1 MANNSRIKRFKSKL
15 HVTINSAILKDK
27 NVSLKAKG
35 LFALVMSLPDSWD
48 FSLKG
53 ICAITKENYT
63 AVNSSI
69 KELIDAGYCH
79 REPLKEHGKFVGYN
93 YEFYEVKTDSPY
105 LGFLNTENPNVENL
119 KTNNYS
125 TILNSPI
132 KEEKKEDNSIILN
145 NSVIDKEEKN
155 MLSND
160 NNKSDDLFDLFWKKY
175 KKGSKKAALKAW
187 NKLKDKQK
195 EAALNNVDAYLIYC
209 KRSDRPLKDVST
221 YLNNECFNDEWSAIP
236 DCYQVDDFDDDR
248 TKRFKRYMV
257 EKFPDLI
264 YHRNPLTFEQCNNLI
279 EENNC
284 RLFEEAMRRLCG
296 RDIHQYYSVKIGV
309 ETILKEMQDDD
320 I

>member
-1 MANNSRIKRFKSKL
+1 MTHQFNTTLARVLGIDEAIIIEQLYWWIHKNECEEDETMIKDGRVWCRSSAKGFNKYIDYMSAQKIRRVLRTLEELEVIKVGNFNKVPTNQTLWYTFSDKFKNVLEEVGYQSSKMKNGMFKNEQSINNL
-15 HVTINSAILKDK
+15 NDK
-27 NVSLKAKG
+27 N
-35 LFALVMSLPDSWD
+35 
-48 FSLKG
+48 
-53 ICAITKENYT
+53 INKE
-63 AVNSSI
+63 
-69 KELIDAGYCH
+69 
-79 REPLKEHGKFVGYN
+79 
-93 YEFYEVKTDSPY
+93 
-105 LGFLNTENPNVENL
+105 EN
-119 KTNNYS
+119 
-125 TILNSPI
+125 I
-132 KEEKKEDNSIILN
+132 KEEKKNI
-145 NSVIDKEEKN
+145 
-155 MLSND
+155 LSND
-160 NNKSDDLFDLFWKKY
+160 NKKSDDLFDLFWKKY

-221 YLNNECFNDEWSAIP
+221 YLNNECFNDDWSAIP
-236 DCYQVDDFDDDR
+236 DCYQVSDFDDDR
-248 TKRFKRYMV
+248 TKRFKKYMV

-309 ETILKEMQDDD
+309 ETILKEIQDDD